1 MYIVCM
7 CWGCSADNTEWGKEW
22 TTRNVWKKASLG
34 FEDWGFIIFHPTPSM
49 FASISSTIKTFAAG
63 WSVTDPQMDARWAE
77 KVWTINLKG
86 KDYIIPLSLWFSQVF
101 FWKSA
106 DFPFFPQ
113 WMWTCYICPSCQ
125 GLGTLALFLFFNYF
139 FSEMSQLLTRNTKVL
154 ETLKSLFLMLL
165 SLCVDEIVITT
176 GLSAFLEKE
185 KNNLLSIFPSC
196 SP

>member
-34 FEDWGFIIFHPTPSM
+34 FEDWGFIIFHPTPRM

-77 KVWTINLKG
+77 KVWTINLKAKTTLFPCLYG
-86 KDYIIPLSLWFSQVF
+86 SVRAVKFSSEKVQTSL
-101 FWKSA
+101 
-106 DFPFFPQ
+106 FFPQ

-139 FSEMSQLLTRNTKVL
+139 FSRNIPASHK
-154 ETLKSLFLMLL
+154 KH
-165 SLCVDEIVITT
+165 
-176 GLSAFLEKE
+176 
-185 KNNLLSIFPSC
+185 
-196 SP
+196 